1 MAEKPA
7 LSSLLTMSAEDEPPF
22 AAGRPLVRA
31 AFAWAS
37 GRHVGQSRAVDD
49 APFILHPAEVASLL
63 SSHGYD
69 DEVIAA
75 ALLHDVVE
83 NTETGIA
90 DVRVRFGARVAGI
103 VAAVTEDE
111 TIEDD
116 EERKAALREQVA
128 GAGSDAQAVYAAD
141 KLAKTRELRAQAAND
156 DGSADDADLD
166 RRLGHYEQSLKML
179 QAVTADSPFV
189 PQLAFE
195 LWAITRLPPR
205 GHGSWAT
212 RTGTPSP
219 AG

>member
-1 MAEKPA
+1 
-7 LSSLLTMSAEDEPPF
+7 MSVEDEPPF

-63 SSHGYD
+63 SSRGYD

-90 DVRVRFGARVAGI
+90 EVRVRFGVRVAGI

-116 EERKAALREQVA
+116 EERKAALRAQVA
-128 GAGSDAQAVYAAD
+128 RAGSDAQAVYAAD
-141 KLAKTRELRAQAAND
+141 KLAKTRELRAQTANG
-156 DGSADDADLD
+156 DGSAAAGLG
-166 RRLGHYEQSLKML
+166 RRRRHYEQSLEML
-179 QAVTADSPFV
+179 QAVAADNPFV

-195 LWAITRLPPR
+195 LWAMTRLPPR
-205 GHGSWAT
+205 GHGAWAT
-212 RTGTPSP
+212 SGSTPSP